1 MSRQVRTISAQSSAH
16 EALQLLVENRFHALP
31 VVDGE
36 RLVGIISS
44 RDFVREFSY
53 GEMPASRDLI
63 VTRLAAVS
71 QTIEAEATLDEAF
84 LAMHDSGVSGLAVL
98 SEGLPVGVVSQRDIL
113 RARLS
118 FEEDGAGV
126 FAAEPPTVARIVRT
140 SPAIRP
146 GQRLCE
152 AAAAMVE
159 QSLPAVTI
167 VNQASR
173 LLGIVTEDDILQ
185 VMYDGS
191 A

>member
-1 MSRQVRTISAQSSAH
+1 
-16 EALQLLVENRFHALP
+16 
-31 VVDGE
+31 
-36 RLVGIISS
+36 
-44 RDFVREFSY
+44 
-53 GEMPASRDLI
+53 MPASRDLI
-63 VTRLAAVS
+63 VTRLAVVP

-84 LAMHDSGVSGLAVL
+84 LTMHESGVSCLAVL

-126 FAAEPPTVARIVRT
+126 LAAEPPTVAGIVRT

-152 AAAAMVE
+152 AAAAMIE
-159 QSLPAVTI
+159 HSLPAVTI
-167 VNQASR
+167 VNQAGR
-173 LLGIVTEDDILQ
+173 LLGIVTEDDILL